1 MKIFNGLILLPLE
14 DIVFNLIDLRH
25 LFFLMIFLNT
35 STLFAQFDAREAP
48 EDAFQKK
55 INFQLYPNPMSG
67 NVLHVNTDLQG
78 MMEINIINL
87 LGEVVFQTQTHEHR
101 IQSIHLQSGI
111 YIVKINQ
118 GTRSGLS
125 RLVVP

>member
-1 MKIFNGLILLPLE
+1 
-14 DIVFNLIDLRH
+14 
-25 LFFLMIFLNT
+25 
-35 STLFAQFDAREAP
+35 
-48 EDAFQKK
+48 
-55 INFQLYPNPMSG
+55 MSG

-87 LGEVVFQTQTHEHR
+87 LGEVVFQTQTNEHQ
-101 IQSIHLQSGI
+101 IQSIDLQSGI